1 MTMTTSILSARCVP
15 RVPCSRCG
23 GKVPVAECDDKH
35 PLILEAIREGVC
47 WMCKCK
53 EQRCPACG
61 GEMFMGYCGPQCEAC
76 EGDS

>member
-23 GKVPVAECDDKH
+23 GKVPVAEC
-35 PLILEAIREGVC
+35 
-47 WMCKCK
+47 K